1 MSFAPP
7 DFVDTSVREITVDS
21 SVPQPP
27 AGTTIVFTGTSSQEA
42 IVAITDPDTAANPI
56 KVLLNPEFVENAQN
70 LFIAI
75 ATANVDLSFEATEA
89 SRQLATTGVQ
99 IRVGV
104 DEQGNFLQIGGLVI
118 RGRSANGL
126 SISLEGG
133 FATEVVPP
141 EKLPPVFS
149 RIFAAG
155 LSAASL
161 VSNALASAAL
171 QVDVPTLNTLTE
183 LSRGNDY
190 LLGTEFNDGVVLS
203 KGKDVIIGGGGDDV
217 YVADSA
223 ISKARIK
230 LTMDGSGGNA
240 GADGFDDLIIAS
252 RAIRRSKRRSKIV
265 IDDFD
270 SARDTIIL
278 ETSPRRVTGIGT
290 DELTITTKKGGVI
303 EIISGGSP
311 FNQRGV
317 EFV

>member
-1 MSFAPP
+1 LP
-7 DFVDTSVREITVDS
+7 
-21 SVPQPP
+21 
-27 AGTTIVFTGTSSQEA
+27 
-42 IVAITDPDTAANPI
+42 
-56 KVLLNPEFVENAQN
+56 QN

-75 ATANVDLSFEATEA
+75 ATAKVELAFVATKA
-89 SRQLATTGVQ
+89 SSTLATTGVQ

-104 DEQGNFLQIGGLVI
+104 DEQGNSLQVGGLVI
-118 RGRSANGL
+118 RGKSANGL

-133 FATEVVPP
+133 LATELVLP
-141 EKLPPVFS
+141 EKLPPVFP

-161 VSNALASAAL
+161 ASNALASASL
-171 QVDVPTLNTLTE
+171 QADVPALNTFIE

-217 YVADSA
+217 FVADSV
-223 ISKARIK
+223 ISKAKVK

-240 GADGFDDLIIAS
+240 GANGEDDLIIAR
-252 RAIRRSKRRSKIV
+252 RAIRRSKKRTKII

-270 SARDTIIL
+270 TARDDIIL
-278 ETSPRRVTGIGT
+278 ETSPQRVTGIGT
-290 DELTITTKKGGVI
+290 DELTIATKKGGVI
-303 EIISGGSP
+303 EIISGGTP
-311 FNQRGV
+311 FNQGGI